1 MFELTVISDFS
12 AAHRLRGYTG
22 KCENLHG
29 HNWKV
34 SVVVES
40 KDLNRIGI
48 VMDFKDIK
56 KELNNVLEKLD
67 HKDLNNL
74 VFFKK
79 INPSSENIA
88 SFIYSR
94 ISSKLKDKGVKIK
107 KVSVWE
113 TDTSCAS
120 YSV

>member
-12 AAHRLRGYTG
+12 AAHKLRGYAG

-40 KDLNRIGI
+40 KDLNRLGI

-56 KELNNVLEKLD
+56 KELNKVLEKLD
-67 HKDLNNL
+67 HKDLNKL

-94 ISSKLKDKGVKIK
+94 ISSKLKDKGVNVQ

-113 TDTSCAS
+113 TDTSCAT
-120 YSV
+120 YFK

>member
-12 AAHRLRGYTG
+12 AAHKLRGYAG

-94 ISSKLKDKGVKIK
+94 ISYKLKDKGVNVK

>member
-12 AAHRLRGYTG
+12 AAHKLRGYTG

-94 ISSKLKDKGVKIK
+94 ISYKLKDKGVNVK

>member
-1 MFELTVISDFS
+1 MFELTIISDFS

-34 SVVVES
+34 SVVVEA
-40 KDLNRIGI
+40 KDLNRLGI

-56 KELNNVLEKLD
+56 KELNEVLEKLD
-67 HKDLNNL
+67 HKDLNKL
-74 VFFKK
+74 IFFKK

-113 TDTSCAS
+113 TDTSCAT
-120 YSV
+120 YFK

>member
-120 YSV
+120 YLG

>member
-12 AAHRLRGYTG
+12 AAHKLRGYAG

-40 KDLNRIGI
+40 KDLNRLGI

-74 VFFKK
+74 IFFKK

-94 ISSKLKDKGVKIK
+94 ISSKLKDKGVNVQ

-113 TDTSCAS
+113 TDTSCAT
-120 YSV
+120 YFK